1 MQKRLR
7 SPLEGLER
15 KQVGDVESI
24 MNQPSPHRVII
35 QQRLQRAVTDS
46 LVDSYAAGYVVS

>member
-24 MNQPSPHRVII
+24 MNQPSPHRVNI